1 MRRGIKRITDNAVLL
16 SISCKDWGP
25 IVESNLLLVDTALPT
40 LLTQLIAWLKEED
53 RGHASMIEA
62 AAFLAHGNPAMIPE
76 DIRLSFYENV
86 MSRWLGY
93 VAMNKGIDL
102 PWSDP
107 TALFYYLEIQQG
119 DTYLPVWAIQATH
132 SSLLL
137 PRCSLHLTRHTFTI
151 VYHAS

>member
-1 MRRGIKRITDNAVLL
+1 MNHGIKRITDKEILL

-40 LLTQLIAWLKEED
+40 LLTQLVAWLKEED

-62 AAFLAHGNPAMIPE
+62 AAYLAQENPAKIPE
-76 DIRLSFYENV
+76 NIKCRFYENV

-93 VAMNKGIDL
+93 IAMSKGIDL

-107 TALFYYLEIQQG
+107 TALFSYLEIQQG

-137 PRCSLHLTRHTFTI
+137 PRCSLHLTRHILSI
-151 VYHAS
+151 VYHAT